1 MSPMLFSR
9 GAAVGAAWTLAA
21 SAAVIGPIGVAQPAA
36 AANPWTC
43 PAGGNPSL
51 WDPRSMS
58 TVGTAEVW
66 WRKIELRYH
75 SGTRCAWGRISNGSH
90 GDSVWVDW
98 SSNGGQTWK
107 QLDVTKIPRGGHEAH
122 TVAHNDAAY
131 VMRACGKAGNRR
143 EIACTGWY

>member
-1 MSPMLFSR
+1 MAWAFVLS
-9 GAAVGAAWTLAA
+9 GAIV
-21 SAAVIGPIGVAQPAA
+21 VPIGGATPAA

-43 PAGGNPSL
+43 PAGGNPDV
-51 WDPRSMS
+51 WDPRYTS
-58 TVGTAEVW
+58 TVSTAGVW

-75 SGTRCAWGRISNGSH
+75 SRTRCAWGRISNGSR

-98 SSNGGQTWK
+98 SANGGQTWK
-107 QLDVTKIPRGGHEAH
+107 QLDVTKIPRGGHEVH
-122 TVAHNDAAY
+122 TVAHNDAGY